1 MVGVDFI
8 LAHLVI
14 YGMVFLYVDFWN
26 FKMSANNKELEAA
39 LDKIDMEFWLSREA
53 VDYKVVRGRS
63 GIQLN
68 VKECPAC
75 GNSNWKVYLNQDSGL
90 GNCFHGDCEAKFSKY
105 NFIRHSLGNP
115 THKDTIEHIKAVAK
129 EQGWRPAV
137 ARSMATNTDVSGL
150 KFPESHPIPIKGR
163 NLKYLDRRGI
173 SLQTAKHFGLR
184 FCLKGHFESVNAEG
198 RRETQRYDNR
208 VIIPIFNIGGDL
220 VSFQGRDIIGT
231 AEKKYL
237 FPPGFASTGSLIYNG
252 HNAYGCVEACMGEGA
267 FDVFAIHQAFVEDS
281 TLCSVA
287 AIGSFGK
294 HLSSGDENSQLA
306 KLIELKEA
314 GLKRI
319 TLLWDGEKQALLD
332 AIDTALKIK
341 AVGIIARVG
350 ILPSG
355 RDPNEVAPSV
365 VRDAFWN
372 AITIDAASAAK
383 LKLSIGGKI

>member
-1 MVGVDFI
+1 
-8 LAHLVI
+8 
-14 YGMVFLYVDFWN
+14 
-26 FKMSANNKELEAA
+26 MSNANSRELEAA
-39 LDKIDMEFWLSREA
+39 LDKIDMEYWLSREA

-68 VKECPAC
+68 IKTCPVC
-75 GNSNWKVYLNQDSGL
+75 GGENWKVYMGQDTGL
-90 GNCFHGDCEAKFSKY
+90 GNCFSGSCETKFSKY

-163 NLKYLDRRGI
+163 NLKYLDRRNI

-198 RRETQRYDNR
+198 RRETQSYDNR

-314 GLKRI
+314 GLLRV
-319 TLLWDGEKQALLD
+319 TLMWDAEKQALLD
-332 AIDTALKIK
+332 AVDAALKIK
-341 AVGIIARVG
+341 ECGLIVRLAE
-350 ILPSG
+350 LPKG
-355 RDPNEVAPSV
+355 KDPAECVPQQI
-365 VRDAFWN
+365 RDAFWN
-372 AITIDAASAAK
+372 ARTIDSAEAARLK
-383 LKLSIGGKI
+383 LKFSLMA